1 MKSKKIS
8 YFLVCMV
15 WVILALGITACSSN
29 KESSD
34 STKNSSQYN
43 STDTKKISSNSTS
56 NKKGKVENPKDSAE
70 KHVPAAKDSGG
81 LSFLK
86 KELTS
91 DTQVSFSTPWKS
103 SEDGTYSACIE
114 GKGSEALEEGQGRII
129 VKSGQKVYSFE
140 IENNTEISPKYLEWV
155 DNENIL
161 VVIGGSQGTVAKGG
175 DLYML
180 NVNKDEAA
188 LLIKTPS
195 KKQQIMSA
203 QKNENDINL
212 KVDVYDDDMYNK
224 SHVEDWIIHS
234 FNTNLNGKIEVKN
247 SDGKVV
253 YEINE

>member
-1 MKSKKIS
+1 MKSKKFS
-8 YFLVCMV
+8 YFLACMV
-15 WVILALGITACSSN
+15 WVILILGITACSSN

-43 STDTKKISSNSTS
+43 STDTKKESSNSTS
-56 NKKGKVENPKDSAE
+56 NKKKEVENPKDSAKSE
-70 KHVPAAKDSGG
+70 VAVAKDSGG
-81 LSFLK
+81 VNFLK
-86 KELTS
+86 KELNS

-103 SEDGTYSACIE
+103 SEDGNYSACIE
-114 GKGSEALEEGQGRII
+114 GKGSEALEEGQGKII
-129 VKSGQKVYSFE
+129 VKSGQKMYSFE

-155 DNENIL
+155 DNENMLAI
-161 VVIGGSQGTVAKGG
+161 IGASQGTVAKGG

-180 NVNKDEAA
+180 NVNRDEVV
-188 LLIKTPS
+188 LLIKTSS

-203 QKNENDINL
+203 QKNGNNINL

-224 SHVEDWIIHS
+224 SHVEDWIINS
-234 FNTNLNGKIEVKN
+234 FNTNLSGKIEVKN